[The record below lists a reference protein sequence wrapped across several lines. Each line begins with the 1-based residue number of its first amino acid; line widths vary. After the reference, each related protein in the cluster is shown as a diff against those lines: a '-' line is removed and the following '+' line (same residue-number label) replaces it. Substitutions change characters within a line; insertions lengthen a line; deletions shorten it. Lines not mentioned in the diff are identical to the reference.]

1 MTEVFLVLSSL
12 EFVKMPFHQ
21 RIVEPRHLS
30 RLPRRDAKTLGEEDG
45 AFIVVDG
52 RKLRKP
58 VLFTALDEVC
68 SHTLINILHQLS
80 DLSRNAS
87 DIFLGIEME
96 AGMVFQRSCRI
107 QVRLETL
114 HNAVIKFD
122 HKKIKIRKC
131 DCDVF
136 LVVVYLTL
144 HIFVVEAVFLG
155 LPSQS

>member
-1 MTEVFLVLSSL
+1 
-12 EFVKMPFHQ
+12 MPFHQ

-30 RLPRRDAKTLGEEDG
+30 RLPRRDGKTLGEEDG

-68 SHTLINILHQLS
+68 SHTMINILHQLS

-136 LVVVYLTL
+136 FGCRAFDTTYFCWSINDFLSPQSVLMMFINRWSVFVY
-144 HIFVVEAVFLG
+144 E
-155 LPSQS
+155 